1 MYDSADLAAPI
12 AAAVIGVPSVHHSF
26 GAMIPLSALERA
38 AEAAVPLWRD
48 HGLEPD
54 PHAGAFRG
62 LYVDILPSS
71 LAREQPLGE
80 RVAMRPVGAAAE
92 AAPASLENLPAP
104 LVYVTL
110 GTIFNEPALLRALL
124 AALDGEVSALVTT
137 GRDVD
142 PAALG
147 PAPPRVRIERFV
159 DQASVLPGCAA
170 VVCHGGSGTT
180 LGALAHGLPLVLVPQ
195 GADQF
200 DNAARCAR
208 AGAALVVRP
217 DELTP
222 AGVRSALRRVLDEPA
237 FTEAAQRLAREIAE
251 MGTPE
256 EVARVVE
263 AYAARG

>member
-1 MYDSADLAAPI
+1 
-12 AAAVIGVPSVHHSF
+12 
-26 GAMIPLSALERA
+26 
-38 AEAAVPLWRD
+38 
-48 HGLEPD
+48 
-54 PHAGAFRG
+54 
-62 LYVDILPSS
+62 
-71 LAREQPLGE
+71 
-80 RVAMRPVGAAAE
+80 MRPVGTAAE
-92 AAPASLENLPAP
+92 AAPASLDDLPAP

-110 GTIFNEPALLRALL
+110 GTIFNEPALLQALL

-159 DQASVLPGCAA
+159 DQAGVLPRCAA

-180 LGALAHGLPLVLVPQ
+180 LGALAHAVPLVLVPQ

-200 DNAARCAR
+200 DNAARCAA
-208 AGAALVVRP
+208 AGAAVVVRP

-222 AGVRSALRRVLDEPA
+222 EAVRSALRRVLDEPA

-256 EVARVVE
+256 EVAGVLE
-263 AYAARG
+263 AYVARG